1 MKGMINMRK
10 DTIIAAKHKLYSRR
24 LVEGKI
30 RGSVEGTMFLGDE
43 VDIDYHYRYALM
55 ISPQDKAYK
64 CRYRAAYTADYCGK
78 MMYTIG
84 DFIIFQR
91 VSDDWQN
98 GLYYFVSW
106 REGVRE
112 LMYREDVTTY
122 YKSVTMAEDKE
133 SWEY

>member
-1 MKGMINMRK
+1 MAQK

-30 RGSVEGTMFLGDE
+30 RGSVEGTMFIGDE
-43 VDIDYHYRYALM
+43 VVDIDYHYRYALM
-55 ISPQDKAYK
+55 ISPHDKAYK
-64 CRYRAAYTADYCGK
+64 CHYRTVYTTNYSGK
-78 MMYTIG
+78 IMYTKG
-84 DFIIFQR
+84 DFLLFQR

-106 REGVRE
+106 RDGVRE
-112 LMYREDVTTY
+112 LMYREEVTTY
-122 YKSVTMAEDKE
+122 WQSVTMAEDKE